1 PGDGARPLGDGGPG
15 PAADFQVTGKA
26 FDVRAARLEQAQV
39 VLLHQFAYWRR
50 SRAYASWVKPVYPA
64 QNPGQRQVSEHRL
77 GRRPR
82 WTRAMWWWSSVISRV
97 GLRPRG
103 WASRGPSDDA
113 SPHRRPTQ
121 MITQGHHSDPGR
133 CPG

>member
-1 PGDGARPLGDGGPG
+1 MNRRGVIEEFLFQGVLVEPGDGARPLGDGGPG

-77 GRRPR
+77 GD
-82 WTRAMWWWSSVISRV
+82 
-97 GLRPRG
+97 GDRG
-103 WASRGPSDDA
+103 
-113 SPHRRPTQ
+113 
-121 MITQGHHSDPGR
+121 GHGR
-133 CPG
+133 CGGGHRLSPGSG